1 MYVLHRLIVLKN
13 MMRLF
18 CIIILLPFALLSD
31 AQRDTIRLKNPSFED
46 TPKKGGEA
54 LDGIAGWFDCGK
66 INFPLES
73 PPDIHPNGY
82 WQNNL
87 PASDKKTYLG
97 MVVRDNNTYESVS
110 VRIDSVLKAG
120 YCYKFSIHLARADKY
135 VSQSRTTSKEEN
147 YTTPIVLRIWGGSGY
162 CNERELLAESAPVNN
177 TSWQINTFEFRPK
190 TNVRSITLSAYYKTP
205 VIFPY
210 NGNILV
216 DGASSIVRIACPGEP
231 PLRDVV
237 KSNLPPHKRKKNPN
251 PTKDE
256 TAVASAPPKD
266 DTRPIAAYKPK
277 ILEELTK
284 DKIKEGQTI
293 EIKNLS
299 FKADS
304 ATIDKTSYVVLEDIY
319 GFLMSNKNVIIE
331 IGGHTNN
338 VPSEEYCDRLS
349 TERAKSVAEYLV
361 NRGADPSKIQFKG
374 YGKKR
379 PVADNKTAYGRA
391 KNQRVEIKILSLN
404 S

>member
-1 MYVLHRLIVLKN
+1 MKHI
-13 MMRLF
+13 F
-18 CIIILLPFALLSD
+18 CFFILLFTNYFASG
-31 AQRDTIRLKNPSFED
+31 QRDTIRLNNPSFED

-54 LDGIAGWFDCGK
+54 KEGIAGWFDCGK
-66 INFPLES
+66 INFPQES

-97 MVVRDNNTYESVS
+97 MVARDNETYESVS
-110 VRIDSVLKAG
+110 VRLDSSLKAG
-120 YCYKFSIHLARADKY
+120 YCYKFSIHLARAEKY
-135 VSQSRTTSKEEN
+135 ISKSRMTEAEAN

-190 TNVRSITLSAYYKTP
+190 TNIRCITLTAFYKTP

-216 DGASSIVRIACPGEP
+216 DGASPIVRIACPGEP
-231 PLRDVV
+231 PLRDMS
-237 KSNLPPHKRKKNPN
+237 KSNLPPHKRKKNPTPTQEEN
-251 PTKDE
+251 PF
-256 TAVASAPPKD
+256 TAVPKRD
-266 DTRPIAAYKPK
+266 DAKPIEAYKPK

-284 DKIKEGQTI
+284 DKIREGQTI
-293 EIKNLS
+293 EIKNLN